1 MDLEALLGPRSED
14 APSGE
19 DPSYGPDF
27 MMLELA
33 AQPGEERQVGDVIV
47 AAEDPDF
54 KAVMEAADPVLTAA
68 HDLRTGVIVAWAQL
82 RMAGLPGFAQATS
95 YLRGCLEQHWD
106 TCHPQLDADDNNDPT
121 ERVNSILSLAAEDTI
136 LKGLKITPLTD
147 SRTFGRLSI
156 RDMWVADGEITASE
170 DMENIPDAAAVAAA
184 FQESSQ
190 DYLNDVRNGAQTSLE
205 NIEAIGEK
213 FDAETPGQG
222 PALDPL
228 VKLLKQIIKRLD
240 AALGTTGA
248 EDVSEDAAGETAG
261 DDGGPRAGGAVGGI
275 SSPNDVQNALDRIIA
290 YYARYEPSSP
300 VPMLLMRAKRLVN
313 ADFLTIVKDMAPNGV
328 DNVNLIGGIQEDSSW
343 E

>member
-1 MDLEALLGPRSED
+1 MAHRPVWKTSRRS
-14 APSGE
+14 A
-19 DPSYGPDF
+19 
-27 MMLELA
+27 
-33 AQPGEERQVGDVIV
+33 
-47 AAEDPDF
+47 
-54 KAVMEAADPVLTAA
+54 
-68 HDLRTGVIVAWAQL
+68 
-82 RMAGLPGFAQATS
+82 
-95 YLRGCLEQHWD
+95 
-106 TCHPQLDADDNNDPT
+106 
-121 ERVNSILSLAAEDTI
+121 
-136 LKGLKITPLTD
+136 
-147 SRTFGRLSI
+147 
-156 RDMWVADGEITASE
+156 
-170 DMENIPDAAAVAAA
+170 
-184 FQESSQ
+184 
-190 DYLNDVRNGAQTSLE
+190 
-205 NIEAIGEK
+205 EK
-213 FDAETPGQG
+213 FDSETPGQG

-240 AALGTTGA
+240 AALGTTGV